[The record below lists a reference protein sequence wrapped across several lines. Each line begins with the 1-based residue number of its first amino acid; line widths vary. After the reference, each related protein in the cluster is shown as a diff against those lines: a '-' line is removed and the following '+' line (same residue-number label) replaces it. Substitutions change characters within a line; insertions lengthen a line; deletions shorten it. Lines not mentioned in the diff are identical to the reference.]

1 MTYWIWGVGFKSLFL
16 RDLFKTQ
23 IMISKMII
31 VKITALAITTPTIMG
46 IRSIDADLVSILG
59 SVGTITGGG
68 TTTGGSG
75 STTGTAFEGNKPG
88 LGSQLLLYCTTP
100 KFCSVVSS

>member
-1 MTYWIWGVGFKSLFL
+1 
-16 RDLFKTQ
+16 
-23 IMISKMII
+23 MISKMII
-31 VKITALAITTPTIMG
+31 VNITALAITTPTIIG
-46 IRSIDADLVSILG
+46 IRSIDADFVSILG

-75 STTGTAFEGNKPG
+75 STTGTAFEGSKPG
-88 LGSQLLLYCTTP
+88 LGSQLVLYCTTP

>member
-1 MTYWIWGVGFKSLFL
+1 
-16 RDLFKTQ
+16 
-23 IMISKMII
+23 MISKMII